1 MADDINYSIFEDLN
15 KQVGAFSSGLNQQIK
30 STGMVSDAYREDAA
44 QQKAMQ
50 KAQKELAD
58 SIHQAARGVVG
69 FAKTLQGG
77 NGSFQ
82 PLTDVISITTKA
94 FGSLLGKLPLIGGA
108 LEGLS
113 KGAGEVANMMIETYD
128 KVYGSFEKL
137 SDSGV
142 VDSFTTFKNTANAMG
157 MAMTSASESLE
168 KRSKDLALFGGS
180 AMQGTKIFAQIAN
193 DSRGLRDDFQKL
205 GINSKDFTDFQIS
218 YINQQN
224 ILNRGKVKS
233 NQDLINESANYMK
246 ELDAVSKLTGESRKA
261 LQSAREARNNEATLL
276 SAMEKMSPKMRDE
289 FNKFLDTVEA
299 KGGKELSQAYGL
311 MIARGGVVYGEA
323 SKKLQASAPEAASL
337 TAKMALDIKNNMFN
351 ANKSVDQATEAADQS
366 VKRNK
371 EIAIMRSSDAA
382 STALFVQQNKLATSK
397 GKNIAKLDQEI
408 AQTQTDTL
416 KDDKSPN
423 AQLAK
428 TKRALE
434 NTQINMEQLATS
446 SRLVEGLMNSMAEG
460 LEKFTEKFYDLV
472 GEDMPAHLKAGSEAR
487 KAIKEESDIRS
498 QLNQAEKKELKL
510 KDSGMSQYDPRRGLN
525 LDFIEKQR
533 QKLDEAT
540 KKKEQAL
547 ERKRQAD
554 IQAGIIVGGATTN
567 KDDAA
572 TPSAVPTTSTTTAP
586 TAPVPSRYGDTIVN
600 EGSSHPS
607 DTGSPGTSAPSG
619 VQSKL
624 QNVKPE
630 VLAKLAQLESSIGKK
645 LIVTSGFR
653 RGAANHGTGDAI
665 DLGFGANPSLRNTEE
680 QNKLFKTAIGL
691 GFKGIGAEFSAPGGA
706 HIHLDTTPSR
716 NGVMGW
722 GSDYTSKSLPRDS
735 PYLANLI
742 NQQRRG
748 GATTSPTNSART
760 GGIFS
765 GPDTGYLTELHG
777 DEVVAP
783 VGKQALNTSMLT
795 GLGGGLG
802 GSSTDADFD
811 AVYKQVEDKMDRLI
825 SVLSDTMKANKKQSQ
840 ARFV

>member
-1 MADDINYSIFEDLN
+1 MADDINYALFDDLN

-30 STGMVSDAYREDAA
+30 STGMVNDAYKQDAA

-58 SIHQAARGVVG
+58 SIQQATRGAVG

-82 PLTDVISITTKA
+82 PLTEVVSITTKA
-94 FGSLLGKLPLIGGA
+94 LGSLLGKLPLVGGA
-108 LEGLS
+108 LEGLT

-142 VDSFTTFKNTANAMG
+142 VESFTTFKNTANAMN
-157 MAMTSASESLE
+157 MAMSSASESLE

-180 AMQGTKIFAQIAN
+180 ATQGTKIFAQIAN
-193 DSRGLRDDFQKL
+193 DSRELREDFQKL

-233 NQDLINESANYMK
+233 NQELVAESANYMK

-261 LQSAREARNNEATLL
+261 LQSDREQRMNEATLL
-276 SAMEKMSPKMRDE
+276 SSMEKMSPKMRDE
-289 FNKFLDTVEA
+289 FNKFLDTVKV

-311 MIARGGVVYGEA
+311 MIARGGRVYGEA
-323 SKKLQASAPEAASL
+323 SKKLQASAPEAAAM
-337 TAKMALDIKNNMFN
+337 TAKMAQDIKNNMFD
-351 ANKSVDQATEAADQS
+351 ADKSVEQAVDAADSS

-371 EIAIMRSSDAA
+371 ELAITRSSDIA
-382 STALFVQQNKLATSK
+382 STALFVEQNKLANSK
-397 GKNIAKLDQEI
+397 NKDIAKLDKEY
-408 AQTQTDTL
+408 AQTQKDTL

-498 QLNQAEKKELKL
+498 KLDQAEKKELKL
-510 KDSGMSQYDPRRGLN
+510 KESGMSQYDPRRGLN
-525 LDFIEKQR
+525 LDFIENQR
-533 QKLDEAT
+533 KKLEEAT

-547 ERKRQAD
+547 EKKRQED
-554 IQAGIIVGGATTN
+554 IKAGIVAGGA
-567 KDDAA
+567 
-572 TPSAVPTTSTTTAP
+572 STTSTADAAAPSAAPATTAP
-586 TAPVPSRYGDTIVN
+586 TAPTAPVTSTYGATVVD
-600 EGSSHPS
+600 EGAA
-607 DTGSPGTSAPSG
+607 GAPGASVSNA
-619 VQSKL
+619 QSKI
-624 QNVKPE
+624 QNVKPD
-630 VLAKLAQLESSIGKK
+630 VLAKLAQLESATGKK

-665 DLGFGANPSLRNTEE
+665 DLGFNANPSLRSTEE

-691 GFKGIGAEFSAPGGA
+691 GFRGIGAEFSAPGGA
-706 HIHLDTTPSR
+706 HIHLDTSHSTL
-716 NGVMGW
+716 MGW

-748 GATTSPTNSART
+748 STSPTNSART

-795 GLGGGLG
+795 SLGGQ
-802 GSSTDADFD
+802 SNDADFD
-811 AVYKQVEDKMDRLI
+811 TVYKQVEDKMDRLI
-825 SVLSDTMKANKKQSQ
+825 SVLNDTMKANKKQSQ
-840 ARFV
+840 AKFV

>member
-1 MADDINYSIFEDLN
+1 
-15 KQVGAFSSGLNQQIK
+15 
-30 STGMVSDAYREDAA
+30 
-44 QQKAMQ
+44 
-50 KAQKELAD
+50 
-58 SIHQAARGVVG
+58 
-69 FAKTLQGG
+69 
-77 NGSFQ
+77 
-82 PLTDVISITTKA
+82 
-94 FGSLLGKLPLIGGA
+94 
-108 LEGLS
+108 LS

-142 VDSFTTFKNTANAMG
+142 VESFTTFKNTANAMN
-157 MAMTSASESLE
+157 MSMTSASESLE

-193 DSRGLRDDFQKL
+193 DSRYLRDDFQKL

-224 ILNRGKVKS
+224 ILNRGKIKT
-233 NQDLINESANYMK
+233 NADLVAESANYMK
-246 ELDAVSKLTGESRKA
+246 ELDAVSKLTGENRKA
-261 LQSAREARNNEATLL
+261 LQSAREERMNEATLL
-276 SAMEKMSPKMRDE
+276 SSMEKMSPKMRDE
-289 FNKFLDTVEA
+289 FNKFLDTVKA

-311 MIARGGVVYGEA
+311 MIARGGRVYGEA
-323 SKKLQASAPEAASL
+323 SRKLQASAPEAAAM
-337 TAKMALDIKNNMFN
+337 TAKMAQDIKNNMFD
-351 ANKSVDQATEAADQS
+351 ANKGVEQAVEAADSS

-371 EIAIMRSSDAA
+371 ELAITRSSDLA
-382 STALFVQQNKLATSK
+382 STALFVEQNKLATSK
-397 GKNIAKLDQEI
+397 NKDIAKLDKEY
-408 AQTQTDTL
+408 AQTQKDTL

-498 QLNQAEKKELKL
+498 RLDQAEKKELKL
-510 KDSGMSQYDPRRGLN
+510 KESGMSQYDPRRGLN
-525 LDFIEKQR
+525 LDFLENQR
-533 QKLDEAT
+533 KKLDEAT

-547 ERKRQAD
+547 EKKRQED
-554 IQAGIIVGGATTN
+554 IKAGIIAGGASTTSTA
-567 KDDAA
+567 DAA
-572 TPSAVPTTSTTTAP
+572 TSSAAPATSTSTAP
-586 TAPVPSRYGDTIVN
+586 TAPVTSNYGATVVD
-600 EGSSHPS
+600 EGASHPPA
-607 DTGSPGTSAPSG
+607 TGSPGATSPSG
-619 VQSKL
+619 AQSKL
-624 QNVKPE
+624 QNIKPD
-630 VLAKLAQLESSIGKK
+630 VLAKLAQLESATGKK

-665 DLGFGANPSLRNTEE
+665 DLGFNANPSLRATEE

-706 HIHLDTTPSR
+706 HIHLDTSHPTL
-716 NGVMGW
+716 MGW

-748 GATTSPTNSART
+748 GSTSPTNSART

-765 GPDTGYLTELHG
+765 GPDSGYLTELHG

-825 SVLSDTMKANKKQSQ
+825 SVLNDTMKANKKQSQ

>member
-1 MADDINYSIFEDLN
+1 MADDINYQMFDDLN

-58 SIHQAARGVVG
+58 SIQQATRGAVG

-82 PLTDVISITTKA
+82 PLTEVVSITTKA
-94 FGSLLGKLPLIGGA
+94 LGSLLGKIPLIGGA
-108 LEGLS
+108 LEGLT

-224 ILNRGKVKS
+224 ILNRGKIKS
-233 NQDLINESANYMK
+233 NQDLVNESANYMK

-261 LQSAREARNNEATLL
+261 LQSAREERMNEATLL

-289 FNKFLDTVEA
+289 FNKFLDTVKA

-311 MIARGGVVYGEA
+311 MIARGGRVYGEA
-323 SKKLQASAPEAASL
+323 SKKLQASAPEAAAM
-337 TAKMALDIKNNMFN
+337 TAKMAQDIKNNMFD
-351 ANKSVDQATEAADQS
+351 ANKGVDQAVEAADQS

-371 EIAIMRSSDAA
+371 ELAITRSSDLA
-382 STALFVQQNKLATSK
+382 STALFVQQNSLATSK
-397 GKNIAKLDQEI
+397 NKNIAKLDKEY
-408 AQTQTDTL
+408 AQTQTDTI

-498 QLNQAEKKELKL
+498 KLDQAEKKELKL
-510 KDSGMSQYDPRRGLN
+510 KESGMSQYDPRRGLN

-533 QKLDEAT
+533 QKLEEAT

-547 ERKRQAD
+547 ERKRQED
-554 IQAGIIVGGATTN
+554 IKAGIVAGGASTTSTA
-567 KDDAA
+567 DAA
-572 TPSAVPTTSTTTAP
+572 ASSAAPATSTTTAP
-586 TAPVPSRYGDTIVN
+586 TAPVTSNYGATVVDEGTTTGAAGSR
-600 EGSSHPS
+600 
-607 DTGSPGTSAPSG
+607 A
-619 VQSKL
+619 QSKT
-624 QNVKPE
+624 QNVKPD
-630 VLAKLAQLESSIGKK
+630 VLAKLAQLESATGKQ

-665 DLGFGANPSLRNTEE
+665 DLGFGANPSLRSTEE

-706 HIHLDTTPSR
+706 HIHLDTSHPTL
-716 NGVMGW
+716 MGW
-722 GSDYTSKSLPRDS
+722 GSDYTSRSLPRDS

-748 GATTSPTNSART
+748 GSTSPTNSART

-795 GLGGGLG
+795 GLGG
-802 GSSTDADFD
+802 SSTDADFD
-811 AVYKQVEDKMDRLI
+811 AVYRQVEDKMDRLI
-825 SVLSDTMKANKKQSQ
+825 SVMNDTMKANKKQSQ
-840 ARFV
+840 AKFV